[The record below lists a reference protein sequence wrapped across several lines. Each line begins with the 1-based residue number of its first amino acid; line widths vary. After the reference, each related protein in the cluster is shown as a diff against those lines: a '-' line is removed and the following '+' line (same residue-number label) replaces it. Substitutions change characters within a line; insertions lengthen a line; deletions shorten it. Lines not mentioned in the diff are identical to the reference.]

1 MTTKHT
7 LLSLCQSYGKIEIPI
22 IQRDYAQGRNEQE
35 KLRDRFINH
44 LVDGLL
50 AKNSLELD
58 FVYGNEREDVID
70 KNNPKQTIFTFIPID
85 GQQRL
90 TTLWLLHWF
99 LAVQEKQLTKVNNI
113 LSNFT
118 YETRPAAHFF
128 CDQLMRENFPADK
141 LQDIKNYIINQEW
154 FDNEWLSDGTVKG
167 MLEMLHTFSQKEV
180 LLKGTITFEEVSNIG
195 FYFVP
200 LKQFG
205 LSEDLYIRMNAR
217 GKILTSFENFK
228 SEFYKLLS
236 DNKRLEEVKDKMEYD
251 WVSHLWNYRKSDK
264 VFVTDDGFMNYLS
277 FITRM
282 LYFRQ
287 EKARKEEGYV
297 QDFLD
302 FKLLEYIYT
311 EPYNVDFLIFAFD
324 NITLLSQIVTK
335 DLLFKKSERWMKNE
349 ESSTLA
355 DLLASSIKGE
365 NLTIDKLIVLYAAIV
380 YMFKRRVVC
389 KNEDEYKEKVEEFK
403 KGLVDFVKVVRNL
416 IYNTG
421 DKSEREQP
429 TILKSIDTL
438 AENEDV
444 YKAMLPE
451 DFNLEGLRNSQC
463 KEEHFKAL
471 IINKYPEAKEIIQQL
486 ENDACFAG
494 NIDPIL
500 ASIYINTEE
509 ELEKFKLTVDEVSSF
524 DLTML
529 RNIYAHYKIIAKDNF
544 KWVWGD
550 LLNSSLY
557 IHREDIGRM
566 QLDRESSKSPAVI
579 LLAKRFAFFKNDNL
593 EDFLVSLEK
602 ENIRRIIDK
611 YPNLSEIRNVKIQ
624 LYILYIL
631 TLRIMKKTPDQF
643 FSNGW
648 DIGWLAKENGF
659 CSYFT
664 AGIENDPW
672 FGKVNPIFQTYYYQ
686 FRYNLGLEEKH
697 ALPPEIVGGGR
708 PQKPWEKLIEWSV
721 LD

>member
-1 MTTKHT
+1 M
-7 LLSLCQSYGKIEIPI
+7 
-22 IQRDYAQGRNEQE
+22 
-35 KLRDRFINH
+35 
-44 LVDGLL
+44 
-50 AKNSLELD
+50 
-58 FVYGNEREDVID
+58 
-70 KNNPKQTIFTFIPID
+70 
-85 GQQRL
+85 
-90 TTLWLLHWF
+90 
-99 LAVQEKQLTKVNNI
+99 
-113 LSNFT
+113 
-118 YETRPAAHFF
+118 
-128 CDQLMRENFPADK
+128 
-141 LQDIKNYIINQEW
+141 
-154 FDNEWLSDGTVKG
+154 
-167 MLEMLHTFSQKEV
+167 
-180 LLKGTITFEEVSNIG
+180 
-195 FYFVP
+195 
-200 LKQFG
+200 
-205 LSEDLYIRMNAR
+205 
-217 GKILTSFENFK
+217 
-228 SEFYKLLS
+228 
-236 DNKRLEEVKDKMEYD
+236 
-251 WVSHLWNYRKSDK
+251 
-264 VFVTDDGFMNYLS
+264 
-277 FITRM
+277 
-282 LYFRQ
+282 
-287 EKARKEEGYV
+287 
-297 QDFLD
+297 
-302 FKLLEYIYT
+302 
-311 EPYNVDFLIFAFD
+311 
-324 NITLLSQIVTK
+324 
-335 DLLFKKSERWMKNE
+335 
-349 ESSTLA
+349 
-355 DLLASSIKGE
+355 
-365 NLTIDKLIVLYAAIV
+365 
-380 YMFKRRVVC
+380 
-389 KNEDEYKEKVEEFK
+389 
-403 KGLVDFVKVVRNL
+403 KVVRNL

-471 IINKYPEAKEIIQQL
+471 IINKYPETKEIIQEL

-494 NIDPIL
+494 NIAPIL

-529 RNIYAHYKIIAKDNF
+529 RNIYARYKIIAKDNF

-579 LLAKRFAFFKNDNL
+579 LLAKRFAFFKNNNL

-697 ALPPEIVGGGR
+697 ALPPEIVGGRR
-708 PQKPWEKLIEWSV
+708 PQKPWEKLIEWSA